1 MYTLHSDWNYREQ
14 NIESLTRLKLEAIAL
29 TNYLLTFLSRE
40 EHQKEHGAKRNEGKS
55 DSEEDEEDDE
65 EDPKEGEEDPKE
77 GEEDPKE
84 GEEDPKE
91 VDGDE
96 EKEKAKEMP
105 ETQVGSS
112 QDSLQDA
119 QGSQTQI

>member
-14 NIESLTRLKLEAIAL
+14 NIESLSRFKLEAIAL

-40 EHQKEHGAKRNEGKS
+40 EHQKEHGAKSNEGKP
-55 DSEEDEEDDE
+55 DGEEDEKEEADKDE
-65 EDPKEGEEDPKE
+65 EGEENE
-77 GEEDPKE
+77 I
-84 GEEDPKE
+84 
-91 VDGDE
+91 
-96 EKEKAKEMP
+96 AKEMDVNM

-112 QDSLQDA
+112 QGSLQDA

>member
-77 GEEDPKE
+77 
-84 GEEDPKE
+84 